1 MRSTVSIV
9 IPTYHRKE
17 SLLALLASLALHIDK
32 KTEIII
38 VEQEENNDEAYKV
51 FVKINNLHLSYYFL
65 KNRSTP
71 RAMNVGVSRAHGEDV
86 LFLDDDVIVRNGL
99 IENHLKNFSDPK
111 VAAVCGRVVTDGQRI
126 EPGNRRVGR
135 VGWLGG
141 VSGGFSSTI
150 RQEVDTV
157 IGCNMCWRKDVYL
170 KLGGVDEQFTGN
182 ALREET
188 DLSLRAKKAGYKI
201 IFEPKAV
208 VDHHRAETGGAR
220 KSEGRLQWYF
230 DFFSNETYFFLKHF
244 NKLLLPL
251 FLFTKTEWALRCMFG
266 FGREVSVR
274 SFVTPLAGVFGGLK
288 KYNKYRADS
297 LLRGNDTGKL

>member
-1 MRSTVSIV
+1 MKKLVSIV
-9 IPTYHRKE
+9 IPTFHRKD
-17 SLLALLASLALHIDK
+17 SLIRLLRKLKNEKGEVIV
-32 KTEIII
+32 
-38 VEQEENNDEAYKV
+38 VEQEENNGAEYK
-51 FVKINNLHLSYYFL
+51 KIRPITYIYLH
-65 KNRSTP
+65 KRSIP
-71 RAMNVGVSRAHGEDV
+71 YAMNVGMAKAKRENV
-86 LFLDDDVIVRNGL
+86 LFLDDDVTVSPNL
-99 IENHLKNFSDPK
+99 VQNHMKNFSDPR
-111 VAAVCGRVVTDGQRI
+111 VAATIGRIITDGQQI
-126 EPGNRRVGR
+126 ESDRKDTGSIS
-135 VGWLGG
+135 WIGG
-141 VSGGFSSTI
+141 FRNGFSSTL

-157 IGCNMCWRKDVYL
+157 IGANTCWRKDVL
-170 KLGGVDEQFTGN
+170 KELGGFDKHFTGN
-182 ALREET
+182 ALRFES

-201 IFEPKAV
+201 IFEPNAV

-251 FLFTKTEWALRCMFG
+251 FLFTKIEWALRCMFG

-274 SFVTPLAGVFGGLK
+274 SFVTPFAGVFGGLK